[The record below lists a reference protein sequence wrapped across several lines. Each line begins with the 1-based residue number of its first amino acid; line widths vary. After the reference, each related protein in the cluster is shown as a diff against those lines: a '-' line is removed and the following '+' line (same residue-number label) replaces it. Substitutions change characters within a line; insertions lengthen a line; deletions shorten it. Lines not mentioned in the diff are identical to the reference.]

1 MFMLLT
7 NYLPLAL
14 SSGGSSG
21 NMSLS
26 GILAAATEFVTWV
39 ITTMTSY
46 LSFVTSNAVIL
57 VYSGDFMARSLQ
69 LSLLFALLRQIAE
82 FKVIL
87 GQQRRHPGVLHHR
100 DRRCRHR
107 VPDAHLAP
115 GLGCPGLVPGAF
127 MRRSYGFSE
136 VCY

>member
-57 VYSGDFMARSLQ
+57 VYFINA
-69 LSLLFALLRQIAE
+69 IA
-82 FKVIL
+82 
-87 GQQRRHPGVLHHR
+87 
-100 DRRCRHR
+100 
-107 VPDAHLAP
+107 
-115 GLGCPGLVPGAF
+115 GAGIGF
-127 MRRSYGFSE
+127 LMRIWHQA
-136 VCY
+136 